1 MHFLQQTVKLLH
13 ARQPNHFF
21 LQVTMDRSTTLFWS
35 LIAVLLSA
43 SLFFAMNAEQRRKSV
58 QAGSGKIDSGD
69 LVRLMKVIDGDT
81 VQVVREGQEPVTVRL
96 IGIKSFNAKVEKD
109 VVTPFGLAAVEALQR
124 MMTDRPVRVM
134 LNTTPKDKNG
144 RYLATLFSDDQD
156 IALYLVRQ
164 GLVLVYTVYPFP
176 AMQGYLQEQEQARAG
191 RRGLWA
197 SSAASERALAM
208 INEWRG
214 QSQ

>member
-1 MHFLQQTVKLLH
+1 
-13 ARQPNHFF
+13 
-21 LQVTMDRSTTLFWS
+21 MDRPTIFFWS

-43 SLFFAMNAEQRRKSV
+43 SLFFGLNAEQRRKSV
-58 QAGSGKIDSGD
+58 QVGSGKIESGD
-69 LVRLMKVIDGDT
+69 LVRLIKVIDGDT
-81 VQVVREGQEPVTVRL
+81 VQVGREGQEPVAVRL

-109 VVTPFGLAAVEALQR
+109 VVTPFGQAAVESLQR
-124 MMTDRPVRVM
+124 MLTDRAVRVL
-134 LNTTPKDKNG
+134 LNATPKDKNG
-144 RYLATLFSDDQD
+144 RYLATLFADDQD
-156 IALYLVRQ
+156 IALHLVRQ

-197 SSAASERALAM
+197 NTAATERALAM

>member
-1 MHFLQQTVKLLH
+1 
-13 ARQPNHFF
+13 
-21 LQVTMDRSTTLFWS
+21 MDRSTAIFWS
-35 LIAVLLSA
+35 LILVLLSA
-43 SLFFAMNAEQRRKSV
+43 SLFFGLNAEKQRKSV

-69 LVRLMKVIDGDT
+69 LVRLVKVIDGDT
-81 VQVVREGQEPVTVRL
+81 VQVAREGQEPVTVRL

-109 VVTPFGLAAVEALQR
+109 VVTPFGQAAVEALQR
-124 MMTDRPVRVM
+124 LMTDRPVRVL
-134 LNTTPKDKNG
+134 LNITPKDKNG
-144 RYLATLFSDDQD
+144 RYLATLFADDQD
-156 IALYLVRQ
+156 IALHLVKQ

-176 AMQGYLQEQEQARAG
+176 SMQNYLQEQGLARAG

-197 SSAASERALAM
+197 STAASERAIAM

>member
-1 MHFLQQTVKLLH
+1 
-13 ARQPNHFF
+13 
-21 LQVTMDRSTTLFWS
+21 MDRSTAFFWS
-35 LIAVLLSA
+35 LIVLLLSA
-43 SLFFAMNAEQRRKSV
+43 SLFFGMNAEKRRKNV

-69 LVRLMKVIDGDT
+69 LVRLIKVIDGDT

-96 IGIKSFNAKVEKD
+96 IGIKSFDAKVEKD
-109 VVTPFGLAAVEALQR
+109 VVTPFGQAAVETLRR
-124 MMTDRPVRVM
+124 MMTDRPARVM
-134 LNTTPKDKNG
+134 LNSTPKDKNG
-144 RYLATLFSDDQD
+144 RYLATLFADDQD
-156 IALYLVRQ
+156 IALHLVRQ

-176 AMQGYLQEQEQARAG
+176 ALQGYLQEQEQARAG

-197 SSAASERALAM
+197 SAAASERALAM